1 MNINIFLLDE
11 LLAADELSNY
21 HFLIMISLRL
31 TAVRM
36 ERVLASHGDLNELDE
51 LVDKRN
57 ALLKTKRL
65 IDAVLWDYYASDG
78 RIN

>member
-1 MNINIFLLDE
+1 MIDINLLDE
-11 LLAADELSNY
+11 LLAADELANY
-21 HFLIMISLRL
+21 HFLVMISLRL

-36 ERVLASHGDLNELDE
+36 ERVLASMGDWSELDE
-51 LVDKRN
+51 LVAKRN
-57 ALLKTKRL
+57 ALLATQRL